1 MCCIRVMSVCY
12 IHTYQ
17 FGDDIV
23 CVIEGR
29 KPVGM
34 TMCGCVRHGDGVN
47 VSICVYHRDD
57 DGDTIL
63 VDCQFKRCVNQEE
76 ITVRVDEIPGLW
88 DDNC

>member
-1 MCCIRVMSVCY
+1 MCYISVMSVCY

-47 VSICVYHRDD
+47 VSI
-57 DGDTIL
+57 
-63 VDCQFKRCVNQEE
+63 
-76 ITVRVDEIPGLW
+76 
-88 DDNC
+88 